1 MRWYTLALPGLA
13 GLLALILAAELL
25 AGPDMAGPQRLRS
38 LPPARNGAAA
48 HEPMVARWAET
59 ALARPLFRPDRR
71 PPPDNRA
78 TTSLARL
85 TAIVIA
91 GGVRRAIFAAD
102 GQKPRIVPEGGEIG
116 GYRLLHITGDSVQLG
131 GTAGTL
137 TLHPNFNV
145 VEPPHPPAS
154 PVPPPS
160 AADYDNE
167 S

>member
-1 MRWYTLALPGLA
+1 MRWTQFTGPVLA
-13 GLLALILAAELL
+13 GLLGVILAAELL
-25 AGPDMAGPQRLRS
+25 AGPEMAGPQRL
-38 LPPARNGAAA
+38 ARF
-48 HEPMVARWAET
+48 PVARSGAPAYEPVVAHWAET
-59 ALARPLFRPDRR
+59 ALARPLFSADRR
-71 PPPDNRA
+71 PEQDDKG
-78 TTSLARL
+78 TTGLARL

-91 GGVRRAIFAAD
+91 GGTRRAIFAAD
-102 GQKPRIVPEGGEIG
+102 GQKPLIVPEGGEIG

-137 TLHPNFNV
+137 TLHPKFNV
-145 VEPPHPPAS
+145 VVPPRPPVA